1 MKKYGLLGEK
11 LAHSFSPQIHGMLGE
26 YAYDLYEVPG
36 EDLARFLQ
44 NEGDLAGMNVTIP
57 YKKAVLPYCS
67 FLSEG
72 AKRIGSV
79 NTLVRREDG
88 WHGYNTDH
96 FGFRYLVESKGYSVA
111 GKKGL
116 VLGSGGA
123 SLAVRAAL
131 QDMGAKEIVTIS
143 RSGENNYD
151 NLFLHEDARVL
162 VNTTPVGMYP
172 QNGAAPV
179 SLDAFPHCEAVFDIV
194 YNPRRTQLLLQAQ
207 RRGLIHQGGLSML
220 VAQAYKSAE
229 LFTGREIPKARIEEV
244 LHALSTQME
253 NIILVGMPGC
263 GKTSIG
269 KLLAQRTGRPF
280 LDADEELEKAM
291 GKSPAQIIQ
300 EQGEAA
306 FRAAET
312 RILSDLGKRSGC
324 VIATGGGCVTREE
337 NDDLLHQNGKI
348 FWIRRSL
355 EKLPTD
361 GRPLSQQNSLE
372 TLYRQREALYARFAD
387 GVVENDGSIEAA
399 ADKIW
404 EAIK

>member
-1 MKKYGLLGEK
+1 
-11 LAHSFSPQIHGMLGE
+11 
-26 YAYDLYEVPG
+26 
-36 EDLARFLQ
+36 
-44 NEGDLAGMNVTIP
+44 
-57 YKKAVLPYCS
+57 
-67 FLSEG
+67 
-72 AKRIGSV
+72 
-79 NTLVRREDG
+79 
-88 WHGYNTDH
+88 
-96 FGFRYLVESKGYSVA
+96 
-111 GKKGL
+111 
-116 VLGSGGA
+116 
-123 SLAVRAAL
+123 
-131 QDMGAKEIVTIS
+131 VTIS